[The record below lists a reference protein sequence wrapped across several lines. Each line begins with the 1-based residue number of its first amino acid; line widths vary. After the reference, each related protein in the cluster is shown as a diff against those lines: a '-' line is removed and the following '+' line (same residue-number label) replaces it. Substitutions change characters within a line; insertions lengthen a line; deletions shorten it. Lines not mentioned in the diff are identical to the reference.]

1 VVPITDHPK
10 EGRMTISIEELYD
23 RALALSS
30 DVEDKFLELGRSLRQ
45 LLDRDPALFQQV
57 VKKRLGRRKAYY
69 LVEVSRRFEPLP
81 ISRARL
87 KKIGWTKL
95 QIIGQHVTKDNV
107 EELVGLAEQ
116 LKTKQLERKMRGEE
130 PPDEPPS
137 ETHCVLMYFSPKQ
150 YAELK
155 EVLLLNGAEP
165 SGRGIVGKEEALINA
180 LRKAVPGLENVQ
192 PIKGKVADE
201 PPDSE

>member
-1 VVPITDHPK
+1 
-10 EGRMTISIEELYD
+10 MTMSIEELYD

-81 ISRARL
+81 IGRARL

-95 QIIGQHVTKDNV
+95 RVIGRHVTKDNV

-130 PPDEPPS
+130 PTDEPPS

-155 EVLLLNGAEP
+155 EVLLLNGAET

-180 LRKAVPGLENVQ
+180 LRKGAPGLENVQ
-192 PIKGKVADE
+192 PINGKVADE
-201 PPDSE
+201 PPDDSELAESK

>member
-1 VVPITDHPK
+1 
-10 EGRMTISIEELYD
+10 MTMSIEDLYD

-107 EELVGLAEQ
+107 EELVSLAEQ
-116 LKTKQLERKMRGEE
+116 FKTKQLERKMQG
-130 PPDEPPS
+130 DEPLKNA
-137 ETHCVLMYFSPKQ
+137 HCVLMYFSSQQ
-150 YAELK
+150 YAEFEEALLK
-155 EVLLLNGAEP
+155 NGAKR
-165 SGRGIVGKEEALINA
+165 SGRGIVGKEKALINA
-180 LRKAVPGLENVQ
+180 LRKAVPGLEKVQ
-192 PIKGKVADE
+192 PQGLADE
-201 PPDSE
+201 QSKDFD